1 MTLMSFLV
9 LKPLKKKKTRT
20 NLILLHLLLHYAVA
34 CILVSENMF
43 DGFLNQELGPD
54 ECVRVKTVDLDGKPQ
69 VQTLKQ
75 DLHYWPTWELRF
87 DPDTAMWR
95 KNTINVLD
103 SSHG

>member
-1 MTLMSFLV
+1 
-9 LKPLKKKKTRT
+9 
-20 NLILLHLLLHYAVA
+20 LILLHLFFYYIAA
-34 CILVSENMF
+34 CVLISENMF
-43 DGFLNQELGPD
+43 HDFLYQELGPD

-95 KNTINVLD
+95 KNTINALD
-103 SSHG
+103 CGNG